1 MAKIE
6 KDWKIFYKNIL
17 LLQIFTAGNPVVYVR
32 ALNVPLE

>member
-17 LLQIFTAGNPVVYVR
+17 LLQIFTTGNPVVKIR
-32 ALNVPLE
+32 ALIVPYE